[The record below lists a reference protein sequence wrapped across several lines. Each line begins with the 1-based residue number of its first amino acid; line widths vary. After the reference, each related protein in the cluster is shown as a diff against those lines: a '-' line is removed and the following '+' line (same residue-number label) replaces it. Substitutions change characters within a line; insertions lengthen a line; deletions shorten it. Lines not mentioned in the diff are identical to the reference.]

1 MHLIIINVDAF
12 EVTSTFCCKEQKL
25 NPRPSAVYISY
36 HLSLLGGC
44 GGQVAIPDK
53 HCLHGVSLFQ
63 ETKTDLLCGMFF
75 YDWNLS
81 PTNDLHR
88 YGWCVIGA
96 EWRILPDNIRGHLIF
111 QPCSFALK
119 IHKGICLKSTF
130 LTFNCFSL
138 GRYKRHLQY
147 YIAGVFCYPFTITY
161 NTMFKIYAYPL
172 LTWAT

>member
-1 MHLIIINVDAF
+1 MHLQWPAHFAAKNKNWTLDHLQFISLTIWAYWAAVVAKWPYLINI
-12 EVTSTFCCKEQKL
+12 
-25 NPRPSAVYISY
+25 VYMVY
-36 HLSLLGGC
+36 HC
-44 GGQVAIPDK
+44 FRK
-53 HCLHGVSLFQ
+53 R
-63 ETKTDLLCGMFF
+63 KTDLLCGMFF

-130 LTFNCFSL
+130 LTFNCFGL
-138 GRYKRHLQY
+138 GQLKDIYN
-147 YIAGVFCYPFTITY
+147 IT
-161 NTMFKIYAYPL
+161 
-172 LTWAT
+172 